1 MLKVKKPEFSGLFYN
16 QNKYLLNYKL
26 QKYLQVS
33 AKFNQQIRALIVPHA
48 GYIYSGQCAAHAYAL
63 VKKQQTLYKN
73 IYILAPSHNYD
84 FNMPRSCDYNF
95 FTTPI
100 GALKVNNLEIE
111 RLKAE
116 NHLHIDNQV
125 FVKEHSI
132 EVQLPFIVKIF
143 GLKVNI
149 ILCLLSRTKVA
160 YITNI
165 IDHIF
170 QNKDNFLVISADLS
184 HFLNIQMQQA
194 RDLNTIA
201 KIENLDPNF
210 ITYEES
216 CNAMAINGLMN
227 FCSNNNY
234 NIKNVY
240 FANSAEKTKDYNK
253 VVGYGS
259 FVIY

>member
-1 MLKVKKPEFSGLFYN
+1 
-16 QNKYLLNYKL
+16 
-26 QKYLQVS
+26 
-33 AKFNQQIRALIVPHA
+33 
-48 GYIYSGQCAAHAYAL
+48 
-63 VKKQQTLYKN
+63 
-73 IYILAPSHNYD
+73 
-84 FNMPRSCDYNF
+84 MPRSCDYNF
-95 FTTPI
+95 FITPI

-132 EVQLPFIVKIF
+132 EVQLPFIVKSF

-149 ILCLLSRTKVA
+149 IPCLLSRTKVA

-201 KIENLDPNF
+201 KIDNLDPNF